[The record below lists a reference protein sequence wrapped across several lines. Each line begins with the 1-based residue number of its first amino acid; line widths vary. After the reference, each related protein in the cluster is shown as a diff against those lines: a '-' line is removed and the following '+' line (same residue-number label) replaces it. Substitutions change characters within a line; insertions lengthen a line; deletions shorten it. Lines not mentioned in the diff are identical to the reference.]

1 MASTAPLPTAPPDLL
16 RWFLS
21 LFSLGQVTMLWDLYQ
36 IGKQWWPGNTDI
48 YEILDYEA
56 SVELLDP
63 SGEKAIFRKRQK
75 VKFLQNNIIAFE
87 DYAWGDGNIL
97 AAYKCSPGVV
107 VDKYQEGDRWNIL
120 ISLRETKSKGDI
132 EEFYI
137 ERMEHGTFMQREEW
151 LQTEIRRRT
160 RHLSMSIV
168 FPQERRCQRA
178 IVQQRTH
185 NRVIELGS
193 EHLHSLPDGRQR
205 LYWETNQ
212 VRPYEVY
219 TMRWWT

>member
-1 MASTAPLPTAPPDLL
+1 MASNTPLLTSHSDLL

-36 IGKQWWPGNTDI
+36 IGKQWWPGHTDI

-56 SVELLDP
+56 NVELLDP
-63 SGEKAIFRKRQK
+63 QGEKAIFRKRQK

-87 DYAWGDGNIL
+87 DYAWGDGDVL
-97 AAYKCSPGVV
+97 AAYTCSPGVV

-132 EEFYI
+132 EEFNI
-137 ERMEHGTFMQREEW
+137 ERIEHGTFTQAEEW

-168 FPQERRCQRA
+168 FPRERRCQRA

-185 NRVIELGS
+185 NRVIELGPA
-193 EHLHSLPDGRQR
+193 HFHNLPDGRQR
-205 LYWETNQ
+205 LQWETNQ

>member
-1 MASTAPLPTAPPDLL
+1 MQSTSPIGLL
-16 RWFLS
+16 RWLLS
-21 LFSLGQVTMLWDLYQ
+21 LFSLGHLSVLWDVYQ
-36 IGKQWWPGNTDI
+36 AGKQWWPSNSDI

-56 SVELLDP
+56 SLELIDP
-63 SGEKAIFRKRQK
+63 KGEKAIFRKRQK

-97 AAYKCSPGVV
+97 AEYKCVPGVV

-137 ERMEHGTFMQREEW
+137 ERMENGTFTRAEEW

-160 RHLSMSIV
+160 RRLSMSIV
-168 FPQERRCQRA
+168 FPLEYRCQRA

-193 EHLHSLPDGRQR
+193 DHFHNLPDGRQR
-205 LYWETNQ
+205 LHWETNQ
-212 VRPYEVY
+212 VRPFEIY
-219 TMRWWT
+219 TIRWWS